1 MYDLFW
7 TPDLNDRYCI
17 AMMMTLM
24 SSKFSGQICPV
35 CGASETM
42 SCQELEKLGVRS
54 LYADHESVC
63 PVCGGDYALI
73 VWTGAY
79 KMCELCAQNKEQAIR
94 ILKHKHNKKLTTIL
108 ARLDS

>member
-1 MYDLFW
+1 MAIKN
-7 TPDLNDRYCI
+7 T
-17 AMMMTLM
+17 
-24 SSKFSGQICPV
+24 KFSTNACPI
-35 CGASETM
+35 CGASETA
-42 SCQELEKLGVRS
+42 SCKEIEKLGVRS

-94 ILKHKHNKKLTTIL
+94 ILKHKHNKKLNRIL
-108 ARLDS
+108 AQLDI

>member
-1 MYDLFW
+1 MVIKNKNASVK
-7 TPDLNDRYCI
+7 T
-17 AMMMTLM
+17 
-24 SSKFSGQICPV
+24 CPV
-35 CGASETM
+35 CGAFETD
-42 SCQELEKLGVRS
+42 SCQDLEKLGVRS

-94 ILKHKHNKKLTTIL
+94 ILKHKHHKKMNRIL
-108 ARLDS
+108 AQMEP